1 MENEAETHNQEGQ
14 NLNSIVVVSSDENET
29 DINKDDN
36 TYSVDITGSLI
47 GLTRKTIDE
56 MYQLYSNHARAI
68 GFSVRKSTT
77 RYCNNQKVVIEKY
90 FLCSCSGT
98 KRIED
103 SNLDNL
109 SGGSVG
115 KIGKR
120 SCLTR
125 TGCKALLRVKL
136 NDECLYEVV
145 SHVMIHNH
153 AFTRIESSHHH
164 RSERRISN
172 VKGKAI
178 EDMISS
184 GMRATDSYRYMV
196 HEAGGEE
203 NVGHTLMDH
212 MNFVNRWKMNAIEGG
227 DAQKVIE
234 MLQQEDAKDND
245 FFSESN

>member
-1 MENEAETHNQEGQ
+1 
-14 NLNSIVVVSSDENET
+14 
-29 DINKDDN
+29 
-36 TYSVDITGSLI
+36 
-47 GLTRKTIDE
+47 
-56 MYQLYSNHARAI
+56 
-68 GFSVRKSTT
+68 
-77 RYCNNQKVVIEKY
+77 
-90 FLCSCSGT
+90 
-98 KRIED
+98 
-103 SNLDNL
+103 
-109 SGGSVG
+109 
-115 KIGKR
+115 
-120 SCLTR
+120 
-125 TGCKALLRVKL
+125 
-136 NDECLYEVV
+136 
-145 SHVMIHNH
+145 MIHNH
-153 AFTRIESSHHH
+153 AFTRIEWSHHH

-245 FFSESN
+245 FFFRVKLDGDGRLCNVFWRDSMMKEDYDIFGDVMVFDTTYRTNKYNLICAPFVGINHHWKNVMFGCAFLSDEKVESFQWLFEVFKKSMGGKCPVSLFTDQDQAISNAIEKVFPETRHRLCLWHLHQNAVVLMKMNLKAVGVL